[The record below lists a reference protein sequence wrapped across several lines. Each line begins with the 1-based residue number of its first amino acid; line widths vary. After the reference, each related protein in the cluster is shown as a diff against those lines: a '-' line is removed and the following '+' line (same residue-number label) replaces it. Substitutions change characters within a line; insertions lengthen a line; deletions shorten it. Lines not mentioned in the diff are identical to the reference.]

1 MAQWSISAPA
11 SWWSR
16 VMKAV
21 ALCSEPEKGSTD
33 SLSFM
38 SCVLVDINEDS
49 AHLVSESVTSALD
62 VDIEGNGEFDGS
74 GRVLLPVK
82 GLSHAISSLPHD
94 GDIIVSQDDDNEE
107 SVEVEVEDGS
117 VHFSVAVADIADE
130 DMIPHPPVIDD
141 NDVFI
146 PIDFSQFSHAYK
158 QGSIMSKANIGSD
171 ELGYDPLSGSIIN
184 IGNGGVQV
192 LSLSVSSSEA
202 FVSAEIDDEEY
213 TANCVSSPQ
222 ATTSRLDTF
231 TAYSPEGKMSV
242 AATGCLVFSGNGMVM
257 SVTPLNTGKIKNNTV
272 TYENIIAALSPAW
285 ENKVVTATAPSREF
299 FTSLSRAGSVSDKS
313 VRMFIDDTTITVC
326 GVDSRRK
333 DYPFT
338 QEIACSTQWHT
349 DATHELSYSID
360 PLVMKKVGTFVS
372 KSSEVI
378 FSVAFDET
386 GTTPWAMVMYD
397 GDFDVDSPHD
407 FFLISISR

>member
-1 MAQWSISAPA
+1 
-11 SWWSR
+11 
-16 VMKAV
+16 MKAV
-21 ALCSEPEKGSTD
+21 TLCSEPEKGSTE

-38 SCVLVDINEDS
+38 SCVLVEINEDS
-49 AHLVSESVTSALD
+49 AHLVSESVSSALD
-62 VDIEGNGEFDGS
+62 VNVEDNGEFDGS

-82 GLSHAISSLPHD
+82 SLTHAISSLPHD

-117 VHFSVAVADIADE
+117 VNFSVAVVDIIDD
-130 DMIPHPPVIDD
+130 DMIPHPPVVDD
-141 NDVFI
+141 EDVFI
-146 PIDFSQFSHAYK
+146 SVDFSHFSHAYK
-158 QGSIMSKANIGSD
+158 QGSIMSRANIGSE

-192 LSLSVSSSEA
+192 LSLSISSSEA
-202 FVSAEIDDEEY
+202 FVPVEIDDEKYE
-213 TANCVSSPQ
+213 ANCVSSPQ
-222 ATTSRLDTF
+222 STTSRLDTF
-231 TAYSPEGKMSV
+231 SSYSPEGEMSI
-242 AATGCLVFSGNGMVM
+242 AKTGSLVFSGNGMVM

-299 FTSLSRAGSVSDKS
+299 FTSLSRAGSVSDES

-326 GVDSRRK
+326 GVDSRRD

-338 QEIACSTQWHT
+338 QEITCSTQWHT
-349 DATHELSYSID
+349 DAAHDMSYSID
-360 PLVMKKVGTFVS
+360 PSVMKKVGTFVS

-386 GTTPWAMVMYD
+386 GTVPWAMVMYD

-407 FFLISISR
+407 FFLIAISK